1 MTQDGAPRI
10 TSVLFM
16 CGMNSIR
23 SPMAAALAGRILPR
37 GTYIA
42 SAGVRAG
49 ERDPFVDSVLEEH
62 GLDLGGHRPHLFEEL
77 EDGYFDLVITMAPE
91 AHHLALD
98 TMGSTYSNV
107 EFWPMPDPSLA
118 TGTRQQI
125 MDAYRDLYKR
135 IETRLMQRFAE

>member
-1 MTQDGAPRI
+1 MSDFAAERV

-16 CGMNSIR
+16 CGLNSIR
-23 SPMAAALAGRILPR
+23 SPMGAAIASRVLPR

-49 ERDPFVDSVLEEH
+49 ERDPFVDVVLEEN
-62 GLDLGGHRPHLFEEL
+62 GLNLGGHQPHLFEDL

-98 TMGSTYSNV
+98 TMGATYSDV
-107 EFWPMPDPSLA
+107 EFWPMPDPSI
-118 TGTRQQI
+118 TSGTRQQI
-125 MDAYRDLYKR
+125 LDAYRDLYRR
-135 IETRLMQRFAE
+135 IEKRLIERFS

>member
-1 MTQDGAPRI
+1 MADSSAGRV

-23 SPMAAALAGRILPR
+23 SPMAAAIAGRILSR

-49 ERDPFVDSVLEEH
+49 ERDPFVDVVLEEN
-62 GLDLGGHRPHLFEEL
+62 GLDLGGHKPHLFEDL

-98 TMGSTYSNV
+98 TMGATYSDV
-107 EFWPMPDPSLA
+107 EFWPMPDPSVA

-125 MDAYRDLYKR
+125 LDAYRDLYKR
-135 IETRLMQRFAE
+135 IEKRLIERFS